1 MVEKKAEEREEAVAE
16 IKKKD
21 RSGQTRGVF
30 FNTIKINREWLVYEK
45 GRCFVECLE
54 KRMVRNCYKDECFCQ
69 RYNAFK
75 TGDNQGP

>member
-30 FNTIKINREWLVYEK
+30 FNTIKINRECLVYEK
-45 GRCFVECLE
+45 REMFCRMSREEDGE
-54 KRMVRNCYKDECFCQ
+54 KLL
-69 RYNAFK
+69 
-75 TGDNQGP
+75 